1 MRNYD
6 DIIDLPRF
14 VSKNRSHM
22 SINDRAAQFAPFAG
36 LVGFGESISEAS
48 RLTECFVELSEE
60 EKQELDQKFQILESH
75 LKEWPE
81 VKIEYFVQDEKKS
94 GGAYVSTTAVTR
106 RVDLVER
113 VLIATDKRSFSFDV
127 IRDLESP
134 LFQEL
139 FE

>member
-14 VSKNRSHM
+14 VSKNRPHM
-22 SINDRAAQFAPFAG
+22 SNNDRAAQFAPFAG

-60 EKQELDQKFQILESH
+60 EKQELDRKFHILEEH
-75 LKEWPE
+75 LKEQPE
-81 VKIEYFVQDEKKS
+81 VQIEYFVQDEKKS
-94 GGAYVSTTAVTR
+94 GGAYVSTTAVIR
-106 RVDLVER
+106 RVDLVEHL
-113 VLIATDKRSFSFDV
+113 LIAADKRSFSFHD

-134 LFQEL
+134 LFKEL
-139 FE
+139 YE

>member
-14 VSKNRSHM
+14 VSKNRPHM
-22 SINDRAAQFAPFAG
+22 SNNDRAAQFAPFAG

-60 EKQELDQKFQILESH
+60 EKQELDQKFHILESH
-75 LKEWPE
+75 LKEQPE
-81 VKIEYFVQDEKKS
+81 VKIEYFVEDEKNS
-94 GGAYVSTTAVTR
+94 GGAYMSTTAVIR

-113 VLIATDKRSFSFDV
+113 RLIAVDKRSFSFDD
-127 IRDLESP
+127 IRNLESP

-139 FE
+139 YD